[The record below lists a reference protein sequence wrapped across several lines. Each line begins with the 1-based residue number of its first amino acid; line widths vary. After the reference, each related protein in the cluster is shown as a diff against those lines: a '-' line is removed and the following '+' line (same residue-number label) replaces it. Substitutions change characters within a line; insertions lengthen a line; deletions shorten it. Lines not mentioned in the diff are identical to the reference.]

1 MVDGVDGLTH
11 SQESPAEMGTEP
23 PMGTD
28 SRCGSPE
35 PPPGTDAKPAGA
47 ETSG

>member
-28 SRCGSPE
+28 AE
-35 PPPGTDAKPAGA
+35 PAGA